1 MPIFVKNLKKMKKT
15 LIISA
20 LLILLFGMYSCETDV
35 DIIADYEEITIVY
48 GLLSVDD
55 PTTYLRINKA
65 FLGDGNALIM
75 AQVPDS
81 SNFLYQLNV
90 SMEEI
95 DNDDVLNTYQFTKDT
110 IYNKE
115 TGIFYNEYQIL
126 YKADININDD
136 YKYRLKIVTKDTLI
150 TAETEIVHDFSI
162 SKPSSGSHYVKF
174 LPDLTS
180 SVKWLTAKNGKRY
193 EGKIIF
199 NFKEKE
205 FNSTNTISRSIIWS
219 LGSQKSTNTSGG
231 SEMEFTLANNYF
243 FELLK
248 YNVPYSDVQ
257 KENNVEYRLADS
269 IDFIITSGG
278 EDLNTYLE
286 VNEPS
291 YSIVQDKPEYTN
303 ITNGIG
309 IFSSRKNEIRRKL
322 LHPDTKMEILALDIK
337 FVTTPPTK

>member
-1 MPIFVKNLKKMKKT
+1 MKKT
-15 LIISA
+15 LIIST
-20 LLILLFGMYSCETDV
+20 LLILLFGIYSCETDV

-95 DNDDVLNTYQFTKDT
+95 DNDEVLNSYQFTKDT

-115 TGIFYNEYQIL
+115 AGIFYNEYQIL
-126 YKADININDD
+126 YKADIAINED
-136 YKYRLKIVTKDTLI
+136 YKYRLKIINNDTVI

-162 SKPSSGSHYVKF
+162 IKPSSGSHFVKF
-174 LPDLTS
+174 RPDLNSTLE
-180 SVKWLTAKNGKRY
+180 WETAKNGKRY

-205 FNSTNTISRSIIWS
+205 FDSPNTISRSLIWD
-219 LGSQKSTNTSGG
+219 LGSQKSTNTDGG
-231 SEMEFTLANNYF
+231 DEIEFTLANNYF
-243 FELLK
+243 YELLK

-269 IDFIITSGG
+269 IDFIVTAGG

-322 LHPDTKMEILALDIK
+322 LDPDTKNEILDLDIK
-337 FVTTPPTK
+337 FVLSPPQ